1 MTETDKTTKTPAE
14 KSSAE
19 SKKKTK
25 KEEKTFESALARL
38 NEIVSALEDGT
49 VPLDQSLSLYEE
61 GISLVRFCTE
71 KLDAAEKQIKVLTR
85 AENGD
90 IVERDFSND

>member
-1 MTETDKTTKTPAE
+1 MTETEKTTQTPAD
-14 KSSAE
+14 KPSAE
-19 SKKKTK
+19 PKKKTK
-25 KEEKTFESALARL
+25 KEEKSFEAALARL

-49 VPLDQSLSLYEE
+49 APLDKSLALYEE
-61 GISLVRFCTE
+61 GISLVRLCTE
-71 KLDAAEKQIKVLTR
+71 KLDAAEQQIKVLTR

>member
-1 MTETDKTTKTPAE
+1 MTEADKTKQTPAE
-14 KSSAE
+14 KMSAE

-25 KEEKTFESALARL
+25 KEEKSFEAALARL

-49 VPLDQSLSLYEE
+49 APLDKSLSLYEE
-61 GISLVRFCTE
+61 GISRVRLCTE
-71 KLDAAEKQIKVLTR
+71 KLDAAEQQIKVLTR

>member
-1 MTETDKTTKTPAE
+1 MTETDKTVSTPAE
-14 KSSAE
+14 KPSAE

-25 KEEKTFESALARL
+25 KEEKTFETALARL

-49 VPLDQSLSLYEE
+49 VPLDKSLALYEE

>member
-1 MTETDKTTKTPAE
+1 MTETDKTVSTPAE
-14 KSSAE
+14 KTSAE

-25 KEEKTFESALARL
+25 KEEKTFETALARL

-49 VPLDQSLSLYEE
+49 VPLDKSLALYEE